1 MLNALKGAEGSLAGT
16 ESHPDEVF
24 AVEASGEEDLIEE
37 EEEDDEEEVP
47 SPAKMPRVEM
57 ERAASDPGTFKP
69 HRRGK
74 KVSSRRHRYELY
86 FIIFRAPLLFPYQTF
101 LWIMYSSFSC
111 RKVPS
116 KRQAAPFNT
125 TQFIMNDH
133 GDTIQY
139 LDEKFGVTGNSE
151 NNPSDGDPVRKR
163 ISRARESS
171 FRYCT
176 HRSLKI

>member
-1 MLNALKGAEGSLAGT
+1 MSLT
-16 ESHPDEVF
+16 YDF
-24 AVEASGEEDLIEE
+24 
-37 EEEDDEEEVP
+37 
-47 SPAKMPRVEM
+47 
-57 ERAASDPGTFKP
+57 FKNL
-69 HRRGK
+69 
-74 KVSSRRHRYELY
+74 LY
-86 FIIFRAPLLFPYQTF
+86 LQKFCIF
-101 LWIMYSSFSC
+101 C

-151 NNPSDGDPVRKR
+151 NNPSDGDPVRRR

-171 FRYCT
+171 FR
-176 HRSLKI
+176 

>member
-1 MLNALKGAEGSLAGT
+1 MVDVVLM
-16 ESHPDEVF
+16 PFVF
-24 AVEASGEEDLIEE
+24 
-37 EEEDDEEEVP
+37 
-47 SPAKMPRVEM
+47 
-57 ERAASDPGTFKP
+57 
-69 HRRGK
+69 
-74 KVSSRRHRYELY
+74 
-86 FIIFRAPLLFPYQTF
+86 
-101 LWIMYSSFSC
+101 

-176 HRSLKI
+176 QRTPFIQGGAAP

>member
-74 KVSSRRHRYELY
+74 KVSSRRH
-86 FIIFRAPLLFPYQTF
+86 
-101 LWIMYSSFSC
+101 
-111 RKVPS
+111 K
-116 KRQAAPFNT
+116 
-125 TQFIMNDH
+125 
-133 GDTIQY
+133 
-139 LDEKFGVTGNSE
+139 
-151 NNPSDGDPVRKR
+151 
-163 ISRARESS
+163 
-171 FRYCT
+171 
-176 HRSLKI
+176 